1 MDGQIPRQNWQDI
14 GSQFKNAGKNLKLP
28 RYLLFIPILILV
40 ALIAFSGFYFLGS
53 NEEAIV
59 TRFGKHVRTE
69 KNAGLNF
76 KIPLIEECIKVDV
89 AGIRRME
96 FGYSSSKAISSEAA
110 LLESRMLTSDE
121 NLVIADWAVLYKIN
135 DSYKYLFSVDDQVGS
150 LRTITEAAYRRV
162 VAAHPL
168 DDILTDKK
176 ESIQF
181 EVRDLLQNI
190 CDKYD
195 FGIMITAVQLQDA
208 MPPDQVKAAFL
219 EVASAKED
227 KNAKIND
234 AKTYENQKLPVA
246 RGQSQ
251 QILNQAEAYKQE
263 RINDA
268 TGAVARFSAIQ
279 KEYIL
284 NPQVTRTRLWLE
296 AIRSF
301 LPGVQEIYIMSDK
314 GDVLKFLPL
323 TGLSG
328 TTDSTAAAKVT
339 VTPAPTPTPTSA
351 PKSTPS
357 PTPAATVKK

>member
-1 MDGQIPRQNWQDI
+1 MDGQVPRPDWQNL
-14 GSQFKNAGKNLKLP
+14 GSQFRKTGRKLKLP
-28 RYLLFIPILILV
+28 RFLLIIPILLIAAV
-40 ALIAFSGFYFLGS
+40 IAFSGFYFLGS
-53 NEEAIV
+53 NEEAVILL
-59 TRFGKHVRTE
+59 FGKHVRTE

-76 KIPLIEECIKVDV
+76 KLPLVEESIKVDI

-96 FGYSSSKAISSEAA
+96 FGYRSNNTISNEAA
-110 LLESRMLTSDE
+110 LAESRMLTSDE
-121 NLVIADWAVLYKIN
+121 NLVIADWAMLYKIN
-135 DSYKYLFSVDDQVGS
+135 DSYKYLFNVDDQTGT
-150 LRTITEAAYRRV
+150 LRTVTEAAYRRV

-181 EVRDLLQNI
+181 EVRELLQSI

-195 FGIMITAVQLQDA
+195 FGITITAVQLQDA

-227 KNAKIND
+227 KNAKINE

-251 QILNQAEAYKQE
+251 QIVNQAEAYKQE

-284 NPQVTRTRLWLE
+284 NKQVTRTRMWLE

-301 LPGVQEIYIMSDK
+301 LPGVQDVYIMSDK

-323 TGLSG
+323 NGLDGSASSASG
-328 TTDSTAAAKVT
+328 SKAAV
-339 VTPAPTPTPTSA
+339 PTPILTPSPT
-351 PKSTPS
+351 PKPTPS